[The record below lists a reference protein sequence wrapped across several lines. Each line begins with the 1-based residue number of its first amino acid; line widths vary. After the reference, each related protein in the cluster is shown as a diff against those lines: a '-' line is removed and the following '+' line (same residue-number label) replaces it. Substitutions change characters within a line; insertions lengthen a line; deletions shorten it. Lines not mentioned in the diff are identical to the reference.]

1 MPGTRAQDTDA
12 PKTIFRSDRICRVN
26 GEFYFN
32 TREGTQEGPFETR
45 EAAEQE
51 VAAYIQRMMLLA
63 KPPAERFEAPVAREL
78 APAGPHGGP
87 LTVHPQ

>member
-32 TREGTQEGPFETR
+32 TREGTQEGPFKSR
-45 EAAEQE
+45 DAAERE
-51 VAAYIQRMMLLA
+51 IAAYIQRMLHLTQ
-63 KPPAERFEAPVAREL
+63 VAS
-78 APAGPHGGP
+78 
-87 LTVHPQ
+87 